1 MPSRFLIGGLV
12 FAAALTL
19 GADPASGELAV
30 SGTVLAG
37 PDRPLAGAR
46 IELVRVLPAHAAEPA
61 PALAETQT
69 GADGRFALLAPESG
83 AFAVVVRFPSRA
95 PMRFG
100 DFILTR
106 SRELPPLILLA
117 ATDTTVRLTDAAGRP
132 LADAWV
138 AMMPPASEM
147 RPRAG
152 PAWRVEPRIARTG
165 ADGTAVLPVLQGER
179 MEVEVH
185 VPGMPAMP
193 AIWRAVPDNG
203 AVPFPRDLRPT
214 ALRVTRAGGEPV
226 EGVLLRVGAW
236 SAGVTDSS
244 GNLTL
249 RLPAGASL
257 PGELHT
263 PEGIAMAVRL
273 GGQEPIRLQLPL
285 PKTVKGR
292 VLDAV
297 SGKGLAG
304 ALVAPAADLGAVT
317 KTGDDGRFSVAI
329 SADETWVFEAH
340 ANGYLPTR
348 LAVPPGELKTG
359 RLPAVSLDPAA
370 GITGRVLGAGN
381 QPLSGVLIEA
391 IPEGMLAARP
401 FSPSE
406 PVSDRGASAADGTFH
421 LSGLR
426 PSSRYELRARKA
438 GHLPAAVMIATAPPR
453 GRAAAAEIRLQPGRA
468 AVGRVVDPD
477 GRPIPGARVLLRP
490 SRREGSRPPE
500 THAEPPL
507 AEDDPASALSRPD
520 GRFEVAQCP
529 AAELDAEIRREGYAP
544 VRRVGLRTG
553 SGTGPVDLGTLV
565 LRPGARLGGRVVN
578 DSGKAVTGA
587 EVFLFERFYFDM
599 ESALLDRKPDAT
611 TSPDGSFALTDLPAG
626 FPQHLFVRAEGFLPA
641 TVRGVRPPSSKP
653 LLVRLEKGFEISGMV
668 VDEQDQP
675 VPRADIGLTS
685 QPSLAGDPYRRPLG
699 RRVSRE
705 AVSDETGRFVIRD
718 APEGLAEIGASAR
731 GFIPAE
737 GIEIEVP
744 RPDRSQLLVVRLRS
758 GQVLWGRISTS
769 AGDAVADA
777 RVLAGDAAGTSD
789 AEGFYRISGVAESRQ
804 QILVQHP
811 DYRSASR
818 TVQVE
823 PGENRLDFELPAGV
837 PVAGRVLGSA
847 GDPVAGAEVRLG
859 VEQGRERRQYRS
871 RSDADGGFR
880 FETVAAGAY
889 RLEVTAP
896 DRSSGAL
903 PQPVVV
909 ESEPVSGLE
918 VVLETG
924 AVLSGRVLG
933 VTPDELASV
942 SVEARGADGK
952 VREARLDAGGMYRI
966 PSLAP
971 GDWLVRATLWQ
982 GQKEARARVVVAPS
996 DREITR
1002 DLELGRKL
1010 TLSGRVLF
1018 DDEPLPDAVL
1028 TVRGQRLAVE
1038 RTVVTGFEGTFLLE
1052 DLEPDSYLLGIS
1064 KPDQL
1069 LAHNERL
1076 DLLEDREVTIRLAAG
1091 TVSGRVRDAQK
1102 GEAIAGALIRL
1113 RPTEG
1118 PEFLILDSSQEDG
1131 SFHLL
1136 RVPPGSYR
1144 LQVSADG
1151 FVGTEQPLRVA
1162 AGEAVAGLDLPL
1174 QPTAGGLLQVALA
1187 AGGIPHQVNLLA
1199 LDAAGRPVIAET
1211 RSTDSSGRVRLATLP
1226 PGSWQLLVSAPGT
1239 ATVSRAVVLPGDP
1252 VSVTLPQAGRLR
1264 LRVPVLAAGDLLAT
1278 VKVVGP
1284 DQQPLWILG
1293 PGGQLQGSWPMM
1305 AGQAT
1310 IDGIPQGVWLLRVES
1325 ADGHIWNGSVAVSGG
1340 GELAVTLN

>member
-1 MPSRFLIGGLV
+1 MPSRWPTGGLV
-12 FAAALTL
+12 LAAALTL
-19 GADPASGELAV
+19 GADPAAGELVV

-37 PDRPLAGAR
+37 LDRPLAGAR
-46 IELVRVLPAHAAEPA
+46 VELVRVLPAHSAETRA

-69 GADGRFALLAPESG
+69 GAEGRFALQAPESG
-83 AFAVVVRFPSRA
+83 AFAVLVRFPGRA

-100 DFILTR
+100 NFILTR
-106 SRELPPLILLA
+106 SRELPPLLLPA
-117 ATDTTVRLTDAAGRP
+117 ATDSTVRLTDAAGRP

-138 AMMPPASEM
+138 AMLPPAPET

-152 PAWRVEPRIARTG
+152 PAWRVEPRLARTG
-165 ADGTAVLPVLQGER
+165 AAGTAVLPRLQDEKL
-179 MEVEVH
+179 EVEVH
-185 VPGMPAMP
+185 VPGMA
-193 AIWRAVPDNG
+193 AVWRAVPDGG
-203 AVPFPRDLRPT
+203 AVHFPSDLRQA
-214 ALRVTRAGGEPV
+214 ALHVTRAGGEPA

-249 RLPAGASL
+249 RLSSPL
-257 PGELHT
+257 RGELLT
-263 PEGIAMAVRL
+263 PEGTAMAVRL
-273 GGQEPIRLQLPL
+273 SPSRGQEPIRLQLPL
-285 PKTVKGR
+285 PRTVKGR
-292 VLDAV
+292 VLDAA

-304 ALVAPAADLGAVT
+304 AFIAPAADLGAVT
-317 KTGDDGRFSVAI
+317 KTGEDGRFSVTV
-329 SADETWVFEAH
+329 SPDETWLFEAH
-340 ANGYLPTR
+340 ASGYLPTR
-348 LAVPPGELKTG
+348 LAVRPGELRTG
-359 RLPAVSLDPAA
+359 RLPAVGLESAA
-370 GITGRVLGAGN
+370 EITGRVLRAGN
-381 QPLSGVLIEA
+381 QPLSGVLVEA
-391 IPEGMLAARP
+391 VPEAMLAARP

-406 PVSDRGASAADGTFH
+406 PVSDRGASASDGTFR

-426 PSSRYELRARKA
+426 PSTRYELRARKA
-438 GHLPAAVMIATAPPR
+438 GHLPAAVLIATAPPR

-468 AVGRVVDPD
+468 AIGRVVDPD
-477 GRPIPGARVLLRP
+477 GRPIPGARVILRP

-500 THAEPPL
+500 AHAEAPL
-507 AEDDPASALSRPD
+507 ADDDPASALSRPD

-565 LRPGARLGGRVVN
+565 LRPGARLAGRVV
-578 DSGKAVTGA
+578 SGSGRAVTGA
-587 EVFLFERFYFDM
+587 EVFLFERFPPET

-611 TSPDGSFALTDLPAG
+611 TGPDGSFALIDLPAG

-641 TVRGVRPPSSKP
+641 TVRGVRPPGSKP
-653 LLVRLEKGFEISGMV
+653 LQIRLEKGFEVSGTV
-668 VDEQDQP
+668 VDEQDRP
-675 VPRADIGLTS
+675 VERADIGLSS
-685 QPSLAGDPYRRPLG
+685 QQSVEGDPYRRPLG

-705 AVSDETGRFVIRD
+705 TVSDETGRFVIRN
-718 APEGLAEIGASAR
+718 APEGRAEISASAR
-731 GFIPAE
+731 GFLPAE
-737 GIEIEVP
+737 GIEVEVP
-744 RPDRSQLLVVRLRS
+744 RSDRSQPLVVRLRS
-758 GQVLWGRISTS
+758 GHVLWGRISTS

-789 AEGFYRISGVAESRQ
+789 AEGFYRISGVAEGRQ
-804 QILVQHP
+804 RVSVQHP
-811 DYRSASR
+811 DYRSSSR
-818 TVQVE
+818 AVQVE

-837 PVAGRVLGSA
+837 PVAGRVLGSN

-859 VEQGRERRQYRS
+859 AEEDRERRQYRS
-871 RSDADGGFR
+871 RSDADGRFR
-880 FETVAAGAY
+880 FETIAAGAY
-889 RLEVTAP
+889 RLEATAA

-933 VTPDELASV
+933 VAPDELAFV
-942 SVEARGADGK
+942 SVEARGADGRT
-952 VREARLDAGGMYRI
+952 REARLDAEGMYRI
-966 PSLAP
+966 QSLAP

-1018 DDEPLPDAVL
+1018 DEEPLPDAIL
-1028 TVRGQRLAVE
+1028 TVRGQRHAIE
-1038 RTVVTGFEGTFLLE
+1038 RTVVTAFEGTFVLE

-1076 DLLEDREVTIRLAAG
+1076 DLLEDRDVTIRLAAG
-1091 TVSGRVRDAQK
+1091 TVSGMVRDAQV

-1113 RPTEG
+1113 RPAEG
-1118 PEFLILDSSQEDG
+1118 PEFLILDSSHEDG

-1151 FVGTEQPLRVA
+1151 FVGTEQALRVA
-1162 AGEAVAGLDLPL
+1162 AGEAVSGLDLAL

-1187 AGGIPHQVNLLA
+1187 AGGVPHQVNLLA
-1199 LDAAGRPVIAET
+1199 LDAAGRPVVAET
-1211 RSTDSSGRVRLATLP
+1211 RPTDASGRVRLATLP
-1226 PGSWQLLVSAPGT
+1226 PGSWQILVSAPGA
-1239 ATVSRAVVLPGDP
+1239 ATMSRTVVLPGDP
-1252 VSVTLPQAGRLR
+1252 ISMTLPPAGRVR
-1264 LRVPVLAAGDLLAT
+1264 LRVPVLAASDLLAT

-1293 PGGQLQGSWPMM
+1293 PGGQLQGSWPMA

-1310 IDGIPQGVWLLRVES
+1310 IDGVPQGAWLLRVET
-1325 ADGHIWNGSVAVSGG
+1325 ADGHVWNGSVAISGG
-1340 GELAVTLN
+1340 GEWAVTLD